1 MSQNQCHGC
10 IKLEEHLKSAKEMKK
25 HKKEVHALQFQ
36 ISDDAL
42 QQMPDFQGQID
53 VPKEIGH
60 IDKDLVVQMKWR
72 VACEMNSGKE
82 LICTD
87 CLFENQLDDD
97 LELEETMALIG
108 KQDYPKL

>member
-1 MSQNQCHGC
+1 
-10 IKLEEHLKSAKEMKK
+10 
-25 HKKEVHALQFQ
+25 
-36 ISDDAL
+36 
-42 QQMPDFQGQID
+42 MPDFQGQID
-53 VPKEIGH
+53 VPKKIGY

-72 VACEMNSGKE
+72 VACGMNSGKE